1 MSAKE
6 GAALRHFFAVLSR
19 MKHIRRWGL
28 MRCTR
33 EENLCEHSFE
43 TAVLAHAL
51 AVLRNER
58 FGGHV
63 SPERAAALAL
73 FHDASEIFT
82 GDLPT
87 PVKYDN
93 PALRSAYAQ
102 VEQHARNRLLS
113 MLPEELRPMYRP
125 LLEEGGPEEE
135 ELRRLVKAA
144 DKLSALIKCREELRA
159 GNTEFSRA
167 EQTLRRA
174 VEEMHLPE
182 ADCFLTEFLPS
193 YDLTLDE
200 QEGDDPTEITEG
212 KDTDFHER
220 EL

>member
-1 MSAKE
+1 MTKLEKPPVFPYDKKE
-6 GAALRHFFAVLSR
+6 YDRTGREGDVLRHFFAVLSR

-28 MRCTR
+28 MRSTR

-93 PALRSAYAQ
+93 PVLRTSYAA
-102 VEQHARNRLLS
+102 VEAHARERLLS
-113 MLPEELRPMYRP
+113 MLPPDLRRYVLIHELCHLRQMNHSRAFWVLVQTFCPSYNQC
-125 LLEEGGPEEE
+125 
-135 ELRRLVKAA
+135 LRRLKEY
-144 DKLSALIKCREELRA
+144 S
-159 GNTEFSRA
+159 
-167 EQTLRRA
+167 
-174 VEEMHLPE
+174 
-182 ADCFLTEFLPS
+182 FLTGL
-193 YDLTLDE
+193 Y
-200 QEGDDPTEITEG
+200 
-212 KDTDFHER
+212 R
-220 EL
+220 

>member
-1 MSAKE
+1 M
-6 GAALRHFFAVLSR
+6 RHFFAVLSR

-51 AVLRNER
+51 ALLRNER
-58 FGGHV
+58 FGGSV

-102 VEQHARNRLLS
+102 VESHARSRLLS
-113 MLPEELRPMYRP
+113 MLPEDLRPAYRP
-125 LLEEGGPEEE
+125 LLEEGGPDEE
-135 ELRRLVKAA
+135 ELRRIVKAA
-144 DKLSALIKCREELRA
+144 DKLSALIKCMEERRA
-159 GNTEFSRA
+159 GNAEFSRA

-174 VEEMHLPE
+174 VEDMHLPE

-193 YDLTLDE
+193 YALTLDE
-200 QEGDDPTEITEG
+200 QEGDPTEITEG
-212 KDTDFHER
+212 KDTDSYER